1 MYNYSGDFMRTIKSN
16 VANEIIIK
24 NSRFICLFMKINST
38 DINNILDNIK
48 EEYPKATHYCYAYV
62 YNDIQRFSDDGEPGG
77 TAGMPMLNVLLKE
90 ELSNVLCVVIRYFG
104 GIKLGAGGLVRA
116 YTKSVTECLKVTDL
130 MELEEGYKLRLKF
143 NYNDEKQIK
152 YLLKD
157 SNVLNEK
164 YDLDVE
170 YTVLVNNE
178 IFNNIKNYNYE
189 ILEKTYIEKSS
200 T

>member
-1 MYNYSGDFMRTIKSN
+1 MRTIKN
-16 VANEIIIK
+16 NTINEIIIK
-24 NSRFICLFMKINST
+24 NSRFICLLIKINSV
-38 DINNILDNIK
+38 DINNILDKIK
-48 EEYPKATHYCYAYV
+48 TDYPKATHYCYAYL
-62 YNDIQRFSDDGEPGG
+62 YNDIQRFNDDGEPGG

-130 MELEEGYKLRLKF
+130 MDLEEGYKVRLKF
-143 NYNDEKQIK
+143 NYNDEKQVK

-157 SNVLNEK
+157 STVLNEK

-170 YTVLVNNE
+170 YLVLVNNDVLD
-178 IFNNIKNYNYE
+178 NLKNYKYE
-189 ILEKTYIEKSS
+189 IIEKTYIEKSS
-200 T
+200 N

>member
-1 MYNYSGDFMRTIKSN
+1 MRTIKN
-16 VANEIIIK
+16 NTINEIIIK
-24 NSRFICLFMKINST
+24 NSRFICLLIKINSV
-38 DINNILDNIK
+38 DINDILDKIK
-48 EEYPKATHYCYAYV
+48 SDYPKATHYCYAYL
-62 YNDIQRFSDDGEPGG
+62 YNDIQRFNDDGEPGG

-130 MELEEGYKLRLKF
+130 MDLEEGYKVRLKF
-143 NYNDEKQIK
+143 NYNDEKQVK

-157 SNVLNEK
+157 SNILNEK

-170 YTVLVNNE
+170 YLVLVNNDVLD
-178 IFNNIKNYNYE
+178 NLKNYKYE
-189 ILEKTYIEKSS
+189 IIEKTYIEKSS
-200 T
+200 N

>member
-1 MYNYSGDFMRTIKSN
+1 MRTIISN
-16 VANEIIIK
+16 MANEIIIK
-24 NSRFICLFMKINST
+24 NSRFICVLMKINST
-38 DINNILDNIK
+38 DISNILDRIK

-62 YNDIQRFSDDGEPGG
+62 YNDVQRFSDDGEPGG

-116 YTKSVTECLKVTDL
+116 YTKSVTECLKVTD
-130 MELEEGYKLRLKF
+130 MMDLEEGYKIRLKF
-143 NYNDEKQIK
+143 NYNDEKQVK
-152 YLLKD
+152 YLLKEATI
-157 SNVLNEK
+157 LNEK

-170 YTVLVNNE
+170 YTVLVNNNV
-178 IFNNIKNYNYE
+178 FDTLKNYNYE

-200 T
+200 N